1 MSKALMIVCAVF
13 FFTSCAND
21 GGRTEQKLDSLERK
35 IDTTLDRA
43 ADSLEVKAKALRD
56 KVRTKLRDAKDT
68 LQARDSIR

>member
-1 MSKALMIVCAVF
+1 MSKALMIGCVLF

-21 GGRTEQKLDSLERK
+21 GKGTEEKLDSLEQK

-43 ADSLEVKAKALRD
+43 ADSLAVKAKVLSD
-56 KVRTKLRDAKDT
+56 KVRSKLREAKDT